1 MQKQVYF
8 YKSLLTAICLYM
20 AWATAEAY
28 TGTIK
33 HLDVKD
39 GLSNNLVR
47 AIAQDGDGYI
57 WIGTE
62 VGLNR
67 FDGHSFR
74 TYNIRNSPLRSN
86 AVTSL
91 LYDDADNKLYIGTRR
106 AVEVLDLTEMKFER
120 IEAIDTLKIN
130 LNINAICASGN
141 DGIWIAARYGTLMY
155 YDKRRGDV
163 KIYDDK
169 TLPGLPINFAALLDD
184 GKGKLYIGHL
194 WEGMSVLDKNTGE
207 LVRYVA
213 DSSRDTSIADNG
225 VLSIVKDRFE
235 NIWVGTT
242 NGLSLFNRST
252 GTFRTFRNSSRNDKL
267 LASSKINHLAVMDDN
282 TLWLACEMGGISI
295 LDLESLALNN
305 PDNIEFASVQVT
317 YDETGLSSPGVH
329 RIFQDSYGNVWI
341 GSLNTGLDFIS
352 RSTLPFNML
361 PYAFAN
367 KKRMVNRPVHSM
379 VVLPG
384 DRRSVWVGSE
394 NEIALFVDE
403 NFVRS
408 VNLSRYVSRP
418 YAQVFSMGG
427 DENEML
433 LGLDDGT
440 LLLYNPKSGRISKVD
455 AGNLQLPVINGI
467 VRCDDGTYCLAGSS
481 GLFTYC
487 NGKVHECNYINEK
500 MQHVTLT
507 DLTFDKDKNMWIS
520 TYGAGVFVIGPDKE
534 IKAHFELAEGLSH
547 NVVNNIYTDSEG
559 RVWAATQDGAVRFD
573 NADGTG
579 LVTVGYEHGLANTNI
594 HSVTEDKQ
602 GNLWFVSDVGI
613 SRMSSDL
620 TDCRNYDIHD
630 GIMPGRF
637 SNTPVAVTGD
647 GRMYIC
653 GFQGV
658 CTFSPSDLDAVEA
671 VSPVSILGYKVL
683 SDYVDGAETPD
694 FNILSGDG
702 IKLPY
707 DKNSFSISFSVPDYS
722 QYNMVEYAY
731 KMVGYDDRWINVG
744 GNHTVVFRNIPPGD
758 YRFMVKARL
767 RHQEWDEPNVASIEM
782 QVTPPLWLT
791 WYAKLFYGLI
801 AAAVIYMIAHF
812 YTRHVVM
819 KNSVEAARMKSQNEQ
834 ELINERLRFYTN
846 ITHELRTPLTLIIGP
861 LEDMIEDKKLP
872 AVYKKRVKL
881 IYSSAVRLLNL
892 VNEILEFRKTE
903 TQNRKLAVE
912 RGSLA
917 GVVKEIGL
925 RYKELNHNPDVKYV
939 IDVPDKTG
947 NDMYFDSE
955 VVTTI
960 LNNLLSNAVKY
971 TPKGHISLSLREEM
985 EDGVTYADI
994 IVSDSGHGIS
1004 VEALPHIF
1012 TRYYQAEGKHQVPGT
1027 GIGLA
1032 LAKSLAELH
1041 GGELT
1046 VHSVLGE
1053 GATFRFRIRKD
1064 NPYPDALRKEPK
1076 PVEPEADEEQAEE
1089 TAGKVC
1095 TDKRPLVLIV
1105 EDNDEVRQYM
1115 EDTFSEYYR
1124 IATAHDGKDGIA
1136 KARTLI
1142 PDIIISDIMM
1152 PEIDGLEMC
1161 RIVKED
1167 MLTCHIPVIL
1177 LTAKDST
1184 KDKEEGYDKGADSYL
1199 TKPFSAK
1206 LLLRRVENLLE
1217 SRRRLAGRVK
1227 ETVPDIAGDS
1237 PVVKTRDG
1245 LKLSR
1250 LDQQFLER
1258 IETIIEE
1265 HVNNPDLDVAFLT
1278 EQLNMSNSTLYR
1290 KIKAV
1295 VGMSANELIRKIR
1308 LRHSVRLMMEDG
1320 MNVSDAAYASGF
1332 NTVDYFRAC
1341 FKDEYGTTPSDYIKK
1356 HKI

>member
-1 MQKQVYF
+1 
-8 YKSLLTAICLYM
+8 
-20 AWATAEAY
+20 
-28 TGTIK
+28 
-33 HLDVKD
+33 
-39 GLSNNLVR
+39 
-47 AIAQDGDGYI
+47 
-57 WIGTE
+57 
-62 VGLNR
+62 
-67 FDGHSFR
+67 
-74 TYNIRNSPLRSN
+74 
-86 AVTSL
+86 
-91 LYDDADNKLYIGTRR
+91 
-106 AVEVLDLTEMKFER
+106 
-120 IEAIDTLKIN
+120 
-130 LNINAICASGN
+130 
-141 DGIWIAARYGTLMY
+141 
-155 YDKRRGDV
+155 
-163 KIYDDK
+163 
-169 TLPGLPINFAALLDD
+169 
-184 GKGKLYIGHL
+184 
-194 WEGMSVLDKNTGE
+194 
-207 LVRYVA
+207 
-213 DSSRDTSIADNG
+213 
-225 VLSIVKDRFE
+225 
-235 NIWVGTT
+235 
-242 NGLSLFNRST
+242 
-252 GTFRTFRNSSRNDKL
+252 
-267 LASSKINHLAVMDDN
+267 
-282 TLWLACEMGGISI
+282 
-295 LDLESLALNN
+295 
-305 PDNIEFASVQVT
+305 
-317 YDETGLSSPGVH
+317 
-329 RIFQDSYGNVWI
+329 
-341 GSLNTGLDFIS
+341 
-352 RSTLPFNML
+352 
-361 PYAFAN
+361 
-367 KKRMVNRPVHSM
+367 
-379 VVLPG
+379 
-384 DRRSVWVGSE
+384 
-394 NEIALFVDE
+394 
-403 NFVRS
+403 
-408 VNLSRYVSRP
+408 
-418 YAQVFSMGG
+418 
-427 DENEML
+427 
-433 LGLDDGT
+433 
-440 LLLYNPKSGRISKVD
+440 
-455 AGNLQLPVINGI
+455 
-467 VRCDDGTYCLAGSS
+467 
-481 GLFTYC
+481 
-487 NGKVHECNYINEK
+487 
-500 MQHVTLT
+500 
-507 DLTFDKDKNMWIS
+507 
-520 TYGAGVFVIGPDKE
+520 
-534 IKAHFELAEGLSH
+534 
-547 NVVNNIYTDSEG
+547 
-559 RVWAATQDGAVRFD
+559 
-573 NADGTG
+573 
-579 LVTVGYEHGLANTNI
+579 
-594 HSVTEDKQ
+594 
-602 GNLWFVSDVGI
+602 
-613 SRMSSDL
+613 
-620 TDCRNYDIHD
+620 
-630 GIMPGRF
+630 
-637 SNTPVAVTGD
+637 
-647 GRMYIC
+647 
-653 GFQGV
+653 
-658 CTFSPSDLDAVEA
+658 
-671 VSPVSILGYKVL
+671 
-683 SDYVDGAETPD
+683 
-694 FNILSGDG
+694 
-702 IKLPY
+702 
-707 DKNSFSISFSVPDYS
+707 
-722 QYNMVEYAY
+722 
-731 KMVGYDDRWINVG
+731 
-744 GNHTVVFRNIPPGD
+744 
-758 YRFMVKARL
+758 
-767 RHQEWDEPNVASIEM
+767 
-782 QVTPPLWLT
+782 
-791 WYAKLFYGLI
+791 
-801 AAAVIYMIAHF
+801 
-812 YTRHVVM
+812 
-819 KNSVEAARMKSQNEQ
+819 
-834 ELINERLRFYTN
+834 
-846 ITHELRTPLTLIIGP
+846 
-861 LEDMIEDKKLP
+861 
-872 AVYKKRVKL
+872 
-881 IYSSAVRLLNL
+881 
-892 VNEILEFRKTE
+892 
-903 TQNRKLAVE
+903 
-912 RGSLA
+912 
-917 GVVKEIGL
+917 
-925 RYKELNHNPDVKYV
+925 
-939 IDVPDKTG
+939 
-947 NDMYFDSE
+947 MYFDSE

-1046 VHSVLGE
+1046 VQSVLGE